1 MNKHHLDNLPKASIL
16 KDSGDFLYY
25 HDVKTKE
32 ELSALITFMVES
44 IAINP
49 STFES
54 KNAIFKVNGTLYRL
68 VVAVSR
74 FYESEKYFT
83 TITLYK
89 ANEEL
94 IPHLVDW
101 DIALDRSTGSN
112 YSFTDIWLT
121 VEEDVTG
128 VYLDIPKHD
137 DYTPKYLTEE
147 QCYAWLNKDSPAFQA
162 LYASLDKSK
171 KE

>member
-1 MNKHHLDNLPKASIL
+1 MYKHHLDKLPKASIL

-32 ELSALITFMVES
+32 ELLALITFMIET

-68 VVAVSR
+68 IVAASR
-74 FYESEKYFT
+74 FYECERYFT

-101 DIALDRSTGSN
+101 DVALDRSTGSN

-128 VYLDIPKHD
+128 EYLDNPKYD
-137 DYTPKYLTEE
+137 AYTPKYLTDK
-147 QCYAWLNKDSPAFQA
+147 QCYAWLNKESPAFGA
-162 LYASLDKSK
+162 LFASLDKSNA
-171 KE
+171 